1 MNMVPLGA
9 IAKPISNDRG
19 ETDGPVLSITKHE
32 GFVRSADYFKKVVHS
47 KDLSKYKR
55 VERGNFAFSPIHLD
69 EGSIALADEGGLISP
84 MYRVFEA
91 QADQV
96 DKQYLIRIL
105 KTDPMVKLYGTLG
118 DGSVHRRRSVP
129 WERLSMVKIPL
140 PPLKEQKRI
149 AEILDQADALR
160 HLRTRALDKLNT
172 LGQSIFHEMFG
183 ENLASQRTMRLGA
196 ATSKIGS
203 GATPRGG
210 DSAYKP
216 EGIPLIRSMNVR
228 DGAFSP
234 KGLAFIDMDQAG
246 KLKNVV
252 VQSNDLLLNIT
263 GASVARVCIAPET
276 MDGARVNQHVAI
288 IRCTDVF
295 LPEFLEAFFLLPSVK
310 GKLLGIAEAGA
321 TRQAIT
327 KSQIQE
333 LEVPNIG
340 IAKQRDFVVRRHAV
354 ARQLENMLA
363 QEKSIRSLFASFQ
376 HRAFR
381 GEL

>member
-1 MNMVPLGA
+1 MSSRPLGWRLPA
-9 IAKPISNDRG
+9 GWEMKPLGEVATLQRGFDLPVQDRQEG
-19 ETDGPVLSITKHE
+19 PFKIFAANGPVGTHNEPKVQ
-32 GFVRSADYFKKVVHS
+32 GPGVVTGRS
-47 KDLSKYKR
+47 
-55 VERGNFAFSPIHLD
+55 
-69 EGSIALADEGGLISP
+69 GSIGKVHYVEEDYWPLNTSLWVKDFHGNDPRWISRLLTWMRLEKFTRGVGVP
-84 MYRVFEA
+84 
-91 QADQV
+91 
-96 DKQYLIRIL
+96 
-105 KTDPMVKLYGTLG
+105 TLNRNL
-118 DGSVHRRRSVP
+118 VHEV
-129 WERLSMVKIPL
+129 EIPL
-140 PPLKEQKRI
+140 PPLEEQKRI
-149 AEILDQADALR
+149 AGILDQADSLFR
-160 HLRTRALDKLNT
+160 LRTRALDKLNT
-172 LGQSIFHEMFG
+172 LGQAIFHEMFG